1 MHRNSWRINRIGTTN
16 VFTAS
21 RHTIIPSSFGR
32 SLSAITISTVCFYT
46 GARLANPVTSSSQ
59 NGRARKRLP

>member
-21 RHTIIPSSFGR
+21 RHTIIPP
-32 SLSAITISTVCFYT
+32 
-46 GARLANPVTSSSQ
+46 RLAGVYPPLLFPLFVFTL
-59 NGRARKRLP
+59 ARDLQTL